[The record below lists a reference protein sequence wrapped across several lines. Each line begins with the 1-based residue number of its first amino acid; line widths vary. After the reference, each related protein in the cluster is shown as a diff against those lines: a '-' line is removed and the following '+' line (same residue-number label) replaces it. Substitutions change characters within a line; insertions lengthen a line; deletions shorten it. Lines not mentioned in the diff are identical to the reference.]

1 MIVMLAVMLLVFMG
15 AQYFL
20 PKPAPPAA
28 EQKPQPQTQSAP
40 AATPAQPAPTT
51 LSKSAAIAA
60 SPKSAAAIPASPETK
75 QATAETESVVEN
87 DLYKITFT
95 NRGARVKS
103 WILKT
108 HQDDKGN
115 PLDMVN
121 QFAASQYGYP
131 LELFSYDENLRQQL
145 NSALY
150 IPSTTG
156 TAHAPAT
163 LNFEYANGGL
173 VAHKSFSFDHNYVVQ
188 VKTEVTLNGSPVLAY
203 PSWPAGLGDQLNG
216 QQFAT
221 SRIDWYPVSG
231 DIQRKAAH
239 EGFIFKSHISNG
251 NTISGPFHWAGV
263 IDQYFAAVFLPD
275 TPAQATMVQF
285 HNTVPRDPNEQDA
298 EKRKK
303 DVVSVLGGAVGN
315 PNGPTSMRVFVGPK
329 DLETLQ
335 QIHSYTT
342 SAQSGAKPDGPSI
355 EGVIDFG
362 TWFGFIA
369 KPLFLALKW
378 VHNHWI
384 ANWGWAIVFVTIIL
398 NVALFPLRFAG
409 MKSAL
414 KMQKVQPEINHIR
427 RKYKGIKFNDPRM
440 AEQQQEINAV
450 MKREGVNQM
459 AGCLPMLIQLP
470 ILIAFYSMLSAVNE
484 LRHAH
489 WLWIHDLSS
498 KDPLFLLPVLI
509 VVTMFVMQRITP
521 MTGMDPAQAK
531 MMQVMMPMMIGFVSV
546 SLPAGLGVYWVTGNI
561 IGFGTQYLMNNS
573 KHAREVR
580 EHLAKKAEKK
590 GKK

>member
-20 PKPAPPAA
+20 PKPTPPP
-28 EQKPQPQTQSAP
+28 EQKPASS
-40 AATPAQPAPTT
+40 PAQPAPAAVPA
-51 LSKSAAIAA
+51 LSG
-60 SPKSAAAIPASPETK
+60 PAAAAAARPDAGAPAAVPAK
-75 QATAETESVVEN
+75 QGTAEVESVVEN

-121 QFAASQYGYP
+121 QLAASQYGYP
-131 LELFSYDENLRQQL
+131 LELFSYDENLRKQL

-150 IPSTTG
+150 VPSATG
-156 TAHAPAT
+156 TAKAPAT
-163 LNFEYANGGL
+163 LSYEYAANGL
-173 VAHKSFSFDHNYVVQ
+173 VARKSFSFDHNYVVQ
-188 VKTEVTLNGSPVLAY
+188 VKTEVSLNGAPVLAY

-221 SRIDWYPVSG
+221 SRIDWYPVNG

-239 EGFIFKSHISNG
+239 EGFIFKSHVANG

-275 TPAQATMVQF
+275 TPAQVSMVQF

-303 DVVSVLGGAVGN
+303 DVVSVLGGAVGH
-315 PNGPTSMRVFVGPK
+315 PNGPTSLRLFVGPK

-335 QIHSYTT
+335 HIHAYTT
-342 SAQSGAKPDGPSI
+342 SAASGAKPDGPSI

-362 TWFGFIA
+362 TWFGVIA

-378 VHNHWI
+378 IHNHWI
-384 ANWGWAIVFVTIIL
+384 PNWGWAIVFVTIVL

-427 RKYKGIKFNDPRM
+427 RKYKGLKFNDPRM
-440 AEQQQEINAV
+440 AEQQREISEV
-450 MKREGVNQM
+450 MKREGVNQF
-459 AGCLPMLIQLP
+459 AGCLPMVIQLP
-470 ILIAFYSMLSAVNE
+470 ILVAFYSMLSAVNE
-484 LRHAH
+484 LRHAP
-489 WLWIHDLSS
+489 WLWIHDLSA
-498 KDPLFLLPVLI
+498 KDPLYLLPVLI
-509 VVTMFVMQRITP
+509 IVTMFIMQRITP

-546 SLPAGLGVYWVTGNI
+546 TLPAGLGVYWVTGNL